1 MGDAIKPLIRKRK
14 KRKAVDP
21 SNEETSNVIKSIS
34 EPVPDLK
41 VVQDDTINTTKN
53 IAPDSINE
61 TIGKKTRKPGRPR
74 TKPKKNPIPIDGIVS
89 EPKKPNHIVE
99 LYYHSPNNLKKIIQ
113 FLHQESVSEI
123 FISFKRTKMI
133 LVTEDAVHKSK
144 IKLVID
150 GFKVNRYYC
159 PDAINVELNFDDL
172 KILGDKL
179 DGSYESITFIVDKDR
194 KRQSLDFLLATSVKI
209 EEMTNV
215 IVNDI
220 SRVDD
225 DGISLREQPF
235 TGYIDEKDYPLSFEL
250 GGKYLKKMIIDAK
263 NAGGGKGQLRIY
275 KNGKLPL
282 EFSYASDNKRVQETR
297 TLLDEASAN
306 VQSTLEDGNILS
318 AAIFIDYIKPLT
330 SFLANT
336 DAVKIYCSKVK
347 PVVFEISIE
356 KEVFKLIIIVD
367 VVDLRQI
374 NRVD

>member
-1 MGDAIKPLIRKRK
+1 MHATPLIHKRK
-14 KRKAVDP
+14 KHNAYISVGESPITHSALDLP
-21 SNEETSNVIKSIS
+21 QNLTSIK
-34 EPVPDLK
+34 
-41 VVQDDTINTTKN
+41 NTLPHNN
-53 IAPDSINE
+53 IVDSIKE
-61 TIGKKTRKPGRPR
+61 TTVKKTRRPGRPR
-74 TKPKKNPIPIDGIVS
+74 TKPKKDPIPVDGLVLD
-89 EPKKPNHIVE
+89 PKNPDHIVE
-99 LYYHSPNNLKKIIQ
+99 LYHHNPNNFKKIIQ
-113 FLHQESVSEI
+113 FLHQESVSDI
-123 FISFKRTKMI
+123 FISFKRTEMI
-133 LVTEDAVHKSK
+133 LITEDAVHKSK
-144 IKLVID
+144 IKLIID
-150 GFKVNRYYC
+150 GSKVNRYYC
-159 PDAINVELNFDDL
+159 PNAINVDLNFDDL

-179 DGSYESITFIVDKDR
+179 DGSYESITFIINNER
-194 KRQSLDFLLATSVKI
+194 KRQSLDFLLTTSVKI

-220 SRVDD
+220 NKVDND
-225 DGISLREQPF
+225 DISPREQPF

-275 KNGKLPL
+275 KNGTLPL

-297 TLLDEASAN
+297 TLMDESSAN

-318 AAIFIDYIKPLT
+318 AAICIDYIKPLT

-356 KEVFKLIIIVD
+356 KKVFTLIIIVD

-374 NRVD
+374 NMS

>member
-1 MGDAIKPLIRKRK
+1 MDDSTKPLIHKRK
-14 KRKAVDP
+14 KLKTVDP
-21 SNEETSNVIKSIS
+21 SNEETSNVIKSIPES
-34 EPVPDLK
+34 APDLK
-41 VVQDDTINTTKN
+41 VIQDDTINNTKN
-53 IAPDSINE
+53 IAPEDSINE
-61 TIGKKTRKPGRPR
+61 TIRKKTRKPGRPR
-74 TKPKKNPIPIDGIVS
+74 TKPKKDPIPIDGIVS

-123 FISFKRTKMI
+123 FISFKRTEMI

-150 GFKVNRYYC
+150 GSKVNRYYC
-159 PDAINVELNFDDL
+159 PAAINVELNFDDL

-225 DGISLREQPF
+225 DISPREQLF
-235 TGYIDEKDYPLSFEL
+235 TEYIDEKDYPLSFEL

-318 AAIFIDYIKPLT
+318 AAICIDYIKPLT